1 MINQDVIDKYLS
13 SECLHPV
20 RVLNKYTN
28 EVLYVP
34 CGHCYSCIKNKAN
47 RDTSLAINMASHFRY
62 CYFVFLS
69 YTDEFLPY
77 MEMYKSTPSGLCDG
91 TCNVYSFRSINRNI
105 RIHREHGADR
115 VINDE
120 EFIVIHSMTPAE
132 YEDIIV
138 KSHGRYNSARNCVTY
153 PSFSECDNRVPYCNM
168 SDIQLF
174 FKRLRFHIDKEYNEK
189 ICYYVVSEY
198 GPRTYR
204 PHWHLLLFFDS
215 PQLTEVISQY
225 ISEAWSYGNTTCS
238 LSRGGSASYVAS
250 YVNSSVCLPSLYVQH
265 KEIRPRSAHSKG
277 FSVNNVFPKQASIYE
292 LEKISDV
299 LLNGKCV
306 SLNGKS
312 KQIFPSRAYK
322 HTVFPRFPDFI
333 RKRSYRSSDLFS
345 AAFFAP
351 DRLVRFGYLDVTF
364 DSRTSPVSELAHAYT
379 DFFLDRHDKGFV
391 HSDDDLI
398 IIACR
403 LDGPNHKYWHCLTY
417 TQLYSKF
424 YRLFN
429 QVFRCCRFWNL
440 FGFVT
445 AYDRHC
451 IRSLMEASDSFWN
464 EYARR
469 QLRDYYEFLENC
481 NDKQRT
487 FLFSHTVGNAPRNST
502 KNTKRAYNY
511 DYSLSDMFLS
521 ELTAA
526 NRAAVRDK
534 VKHKEYNDMSGLLCL
549 T

>member
-1 MINQDVIDKYLS
+1 MLNQEFVDKYLN
-13 SECLHPV
+13 SECLKPV

-77 MEMYKSTPSGLCDG
+77 MEMYKSSPIDDIR
-91 TCNVYSFRSINRNI
+91 NIYSFRSVNRNM
-105 RIHREHGADR
+105 RIARKYGADR
-115 VINDE
+115 VIDDE
-120 EFIVIHSMTPAE
+120 EFIVTHSMTPDE
-132 YEDIIV
+132 YQDIII
-138 KSHGRYNSARNCVTY
+138 KSHGRYDFARRGVVY
-153 PSFSECDNRVPYCNM
+153 PDFSQCDNRIPYCNM
-168 SDIQLF
+168 SDCQLF
-174 FKRLRFHIDKEYNEK
+174 LKRLRFHISKKYNEK
-189 ICYYVVSEY
+189 ICYYAVSEY

-204 PHWHLLLFFDS
+204 PHWHLLLFFNS
-215 PQLTEVISQY
+215 PQLTETISQY
-225 ISEAWSYGNTTCS
+225 VSSSWSYGDTNCS

-277 FSVNNVFPKQASIYE
+277 FSVNNVFPQQAQIYDV
-292 LEKISDV
+292 EKIRDI
-299 LLNGKCV
+299 LLNGQCI
-306 SLNGKS
+306 SSNGKAVT
-312 KQIFPSRAYK
+312 IFPSRAYK

-333 RKRSYRSSDLFS
+333 RKRAHCSADLFS

-351 DRLVRFGYLDVTF
+351 DRLVRFGYLDITF
-364 DSRTSPVSELAHAYT
+364 DPRTSPVSELAHAYT

-403 LDGPNHKYWHCLTY
+403 LDGPNYKYWHCLTY
-417 TQLYSKF
+417 DQIYSKF

-445 AYDRHC
+445 SYDRSS
-451 IRSLMEASDSFWN
+451 IRCLMEESDNYWN

-469 QLRDYYEFLENC
+469 QLYEYYEFLENC

-487 FLFSHTVGNAPRNST
+487 FLFSHTVGNEVRNST
-502 KNTKRAYNY
+502 KKNKRAYKY

>member
-1 MINQDVIDKYLS
+1 MLNQEFIDKYLK
-13 SECLHPV
+13 SECLKPL
-20 RVLNKYTN
+20 RVINKYTN

-34 CGHCYSCIKNKAN
+34 CGHCYSCVKNKAN
-47 RDTSLAINMASHFRY
+47 RDTSLAINMATHFRY

-69 YTDEFLPY
+69 YTDKFLPY
-77 MEMYKSTPSGLCDG
+77 MQVSDVSPLDETRNLYTFQS
-91 TCNVYSFRSINRNI
+91 VNRNI
-105 RIHREHGADR
+105 RISNKHGADR
-115 VINDE
+115 IIDDE
-120 EFIVIHSMTPAE
+120 PFSFTHSMTLDE
-132 YEDIIV
+132 YQDIAV
-138 KSHGRYNSARNCVTY
+138 KSHGRYDFARKGVVY
-153 PSFSECDNRVPYCNM
+153 PSFSECDNRIPYCNM

-174 FKRLRFHIDKEYNEK
+174 FKRLRFFVNKECNEK
-189 ICYYVVSEY
+189 ICYYVVCEY

-204 PHWHLLLFFDS
+204 PHWHLLLFFNS
-215 PQLTEVISQY
+215 PQLTETISQY
-225 ISEAWSYGNTTCS
+225 VSKAWSYGDTTCS

-277 FSVNNVFPKQASIYE
+277 FSVNNLFPQQASIYE
-292 LEKISDV
+292 LEKMSDI
-299 LLNGKCV
+299 LLNGK
-306 SLNGKS
+306 SGSFNGKAI
-312 KQIFPSRAYK
+312 QLFPNRSYK

-333 RKRSYRSSDLFS
+333 RKHPHRSADLFS

-351 DRLVRFGYLDVTF
+351 DRLVRFGYLDITF
-364 DSRTSPVSELAHAYT
+364 DSRVSPVSELAHAYT
-379 DFFLDRHDKGFV
+379 DFFFDRHDKGFV

-398 IIACR
+398 VLACR
-403 LDGPNHKYWHCLTY
+403 LDGPNHKYWYCLTY
-417 TQLYSKF
+417 TQIYSKF

-445 AYDRHC
+445 VYDRHC
-451 IRSLMEASDSFWN
+451 IRNLMEASDNYWN
-464 EYARR
+464 EFARR
-469 QLRDYYEFLENC
+469 QLHEYYEFLENC
-481 NDKQRT
+481 DDKQRA
-487 FLFSHTVGNAPRNST
+487 FLFSRTVGNEVRNST
-502 KNTKRAYNY
+502 KYVRRIYEY

>member
-1 MINQDVIDKYLS
+1 MLNQEFIDKYLS
-13 SECLHPV
+13 AECLKPV
-20 RVLNKYTN
+20 RVLSKYTN

-34 CGHCYSCIKNKAN
+34 CGHCYSCVKNKSN
-47 RDTSLAINMASHFRY
+47 RDTSLVMNMASHFRY

-77 MEMYKSTPSGLCDG
+77 MEMYDSSPSGLSD
-91 TCNVYSFRSINRNI
+91 NAYNMYRFRSINRNI
-105 RIHREHGADR
+105 RIVRKHGADR
-115 VINDE
+115 VVNDRD
-120 EFIVIHSMTPAE
+120 FSIVHSMTPDE
-132 YEDIIV
+132 YKDIIV
-138 KSHGRYNSARNCVTY
+138 KSHGRYNFARRCVTY
-153 PSFSECDNRVPYCNM
+153 PDFSQCDNRIPYCNM
-168 SDIQLF
+168 CDCQLF
-174 FKRLRFHIDKEYNEK
+174 LKRLRFNISKEHNEK

-204 PHWHLLLFFDS
+204 PHWHMLLFFNS
-215 PQLTEVISQY
+215 PQLSEVISEY
-225 ISEAWSYGNTTCS
+225 VSSSWSYGDTTCE

-292 LEKISDV
+292 AEKLFDT
-299 LLNGKCV
+299 LLNGECI
-306 SLNGKS
+306 SFNGKAV
-312 KQIFPSRAYK
+312 QIFPSRAYK
-322 HTVFPRFPDFI
+322 HTIFPRFPDFI
-333 RKRSYRSSDLFS
+333 RKHSYRSSDLFS

-351 DRLVRFGYLDVTF
+351 DRLVRFGYLDITF

-379 DFFLDRHDKGFV
+379 DFFLDRHDKGFI

-398 IIACR
+398 VIACR
-403 LDGPNHKYWHCLTY
+403 LDGPNHKFWHCLTY
-417 TQLYSKF
+417 RQIYSKF

-440 FGFVT
+440 FDFVSV
-445 AYDRHC
+445 YDRRV
-451 IRSLMEASDSFWN
+451 IRELVDLSDRFWN

-469 QLRDYYEFLENC
+469 QLHEYFEFLENC
-481 NDKQRT
+481 SDKQRA
-487 FLFSHTVGNAPRNST
+487 FLFSRTVGNEIFNTTELT
-502 KNTKRAYNY
+502 KKDYEY
-511 DYSLSDMFLS
+511 DYSLSDIFLS
-521 ELTAA
+521 DLTAA
-526 NRAAVRDK
+526 NRTAVRDK